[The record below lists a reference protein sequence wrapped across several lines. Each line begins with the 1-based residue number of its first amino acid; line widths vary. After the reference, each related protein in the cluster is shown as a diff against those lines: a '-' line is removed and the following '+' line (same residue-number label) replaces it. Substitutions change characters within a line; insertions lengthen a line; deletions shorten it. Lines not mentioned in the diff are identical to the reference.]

1 MLSNK
6 KIWVLDDDP
15 GIRYVLEE
23 YLQSQGMHVS
33 TFSEGSDLLSSFE
46 SVSTDLFPDLVMADI
61 RLDGEN
67 GLDVMKRL
75 RQEQSTLPVIV
86 MTAYSDLKT
95 AVGAFQ
101 GGAFEFLAKP
111 FDLDEVGRLVEK
123 AMLSGEE
130 APASTDDAIGLIG
143 QSSAFQELIRM
154 LGRLSKTDIPVL
166 ITGETG
172 SGKELVARALHQHS
186 PRANGP
192 FVAINMAAI
201 PDDLLESE
209 LFGHER
215 GAFTGADEK
224 RIGRFEQAA
233 NGTLFLD
240 EIGDMPL
247 RLQTRLLRVL
257 AEGEY
262 YRLGG
267 RDLIKAKARII
278 TATNQNLEQQVQE
291 GLFRAD
297 LYHRLKVIALTVP
310 ALRERRDDIP
320 QLIQHFLDLAV
331 DEFNVPKKKI
341 DPGLVQHLCQ
351 LDWPGNVRELKNL
364 CQSLAVLAPA
374 QVIQID
380 DLPSEYRHS
389 QSETRHSQ
397 ENPDWIL
404 GLKHALNSDRD
415 TMEVFERY
423 KARFEKTLAET
434 VVDACGGNQSK
445 AARRLGISRNTLARF
460 LNNTNSN

>member
-1 MLSNK
+1 MLSK
-6 KIWVLDDDP
+6 KHIWVIDDDP

-23 YLQSQGMHVS
+23 YLQSQGMQVKAFS
-33 TFSEGSDLLSSFE
+33 TGVDLLDAFE
-46 SVSTDLFPDLVMADI
+46 TTPASQHPELVMADI
-61 RLDGEN
+61 RLNGEN
-67 GLDVMKRL
+67 GLDVMKAL
-75 RQEQSTLPVIV
+75 RQKHPGLPVII

-123 AMLSGEE
+123 ATLNEE
-130 APASTDDAIGLIG
+130 KVPAANDASIGLIG
-143 QSSAFQELIRM
+143 RSNAFQELIRM

-172 SGKELVARALHQHS
+172 SGKELVAQALHQHS

-278 TATNQNLEQQVQE
+278 TATNQRLEMQVKE
-291 GLFRAD
+291 GQFRSD
-297 LYHRLKVIALTVP
+297 LYHRLKVIALSVP

-320 QLIQHFLDLAV
+320 QLIHHFLERAS
-331 DEFNVPKKKI
+331 DEFKVPKKTA
-341 DPGLVQHLCQ
+341 DPALIRHLSQ

-374 QVIQID
+374 QVIQTD
-380 DLPSEYRHS
+380 DLPVEYRINQTQAGQAKKGS
-389 QSETRHSQ
+389 
-397 ENPDWIL
+397 DWML
-404 GLKHALNSDRD
+404 GLKRALETDNNTDD
-415 TMEVFERY
+415 LFERY
-423 KARFEKTLAET
+423 KAAFEKTLAET
-434 VVDACGGNQSK
+434 MLDGCGGNQSK
-445 AARRLGISRNTLARF
+445 AARQLGISRNTLARF
-460 LNNTNSN
+460 LNSTH

>member
-23 YLQSQGMHVS
+23 YLQSQGMQVS
-33 TFSEGSDLLSSFE
+33 SFSEGSDLLRSFE

-75 RQEQSTLPVIV
+75 RKQQPNLPVIV

-123 AMLSGEE
+123 AMLNGEE
-130 APASTDDAIGLIG
+130 APVSDDDAIGLIG

-278 TATNQNLEQQVQE
+278 TATNQNLEMQVHE
-291 GLFRAD
+291 GQFRAD

-320 QLIQHFLDLAV
+320 QLIHHFLDLAA

-380 DLPSEYRHS
+380 DLPSEYRQRPSASHP
-389 QSETRHSQ
+389 SQ

-404 GLKHALNSDRD
+404 GLKQALDRD
-415 TMEVFERY
+415 REATDVFESY

-445 AARRLGISRNTLARF
+445 AARQLGISRNTLARF

>member
-6 KIWVLDDDP
+6 KVWVLDDDP
-15 GIRYVLEE
+15 GIRYVLQE
-23 YLQSQGMHVS
+23 YLQSQGMQVS
-33 TFSEGSDLLSSFE
+33 IFSEGPDLLDSFE
-46 SVSTDLFPDLVMADI
+46 SASTDHCPDLVMADI

-67 GLDVMKRL
+67 GLDVMKVL
-75 RQEQSTLPVIV
+75 REKQPNLPVIV

-123 AMLSGEE
+123 AMLNGDE
-130 APASTDDAIGLIG
+130 APVSDDDAIGLIG

-192 FVAINMAAI
+192 FVGINMAAI

-278 TATNQNLEQQVQE
+278 TATNQNLETQVRE
-291 GLFRAD
+291 GRFRAD
-297 LYHRLKVIALTVP
+297 LYHRLKVIALSVP
-310 ALRERRDDIP
+310 ALRQRRDDIP
-320 QLIQHFLDLAV
+320 QLIHHFLDLAA
-331 DEFNVPKKKI
+331 DEFHVPKKKP
-341 DPGLVQHLCQ
+341 DPALVQHLSR

-374 QVIQID
+374 PVIQMD
-380 DLPSEYRHS
+380 DLPSEYRAS
-389 QSETRHSQ
+389 PLPADPPEGS
-397 ENPDWIL
+397 PDWLL
-404 GLKHALNSDRD
+404 GLKRALESDREAS
-415 TMEVFERY
+415 EVFERY

-434 VVDACGGNQSK
+434 VVNACDGNQSK

-460 LNNTNSN
+460 LNNTDIS